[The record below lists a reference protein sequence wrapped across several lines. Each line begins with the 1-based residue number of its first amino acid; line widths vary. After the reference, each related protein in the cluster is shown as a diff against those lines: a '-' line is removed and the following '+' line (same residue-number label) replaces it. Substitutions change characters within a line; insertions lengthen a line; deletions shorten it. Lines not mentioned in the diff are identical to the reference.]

1 MILIAYLIKCTVS
14 PNLHKRNLTYK
25 KLITYYHTGVL
36 PMSYSI
42 IPNRL
47 LGFGFFLV
55 LVDRAGQSEKI
66 PCHNRA
72 TAQALARSL
81 KAKHAS

>member
-1 MILIAYLIKCTVS
+1 
-14 PNLHKRNLTYK
+14 
-25 KLITYYHTGVL
+25 
-36 PMSYSI
+36 MSYSI